1 MKLIK
6 INIST
11 DLEEVMYHKKIIED
25 FWIENKVINE
35 HSNIEQFIEM
45 LDMTKRIYIQD
56 NGDKILPFV
65 YILVNDT
72 LYFLYVSDENT
83 LVDECLNELKEFGF
97 DFNKLR
103 KVSNE
108 EILNGILNNRHYFFI
123 DGDYLIHE

>member
-11 DLEEVMYHKKIIED
+11 DVEDVIYHKKIIED
-25 FWIENKVINE
+25 FWIENKVIDKHTNV
-35 HSNIEQFIEM
+35 EQFIEM
-45 LDMTKRIYIQD
+45 LDMTKKIYIQE
-56 NGDKILPFV
+56 NGDKVLPFV

-72 LYFLYVSDENT
+72 LYFFYVSDDNV
-83 LVDECLNELKEFGF
+83 LVNQCLSELKEFGF

-108 EILNGILNNRHYFFI
+108 EILNGILKNKHYFAI
-123 DGDYLIHE
+123 DGEYLIRE